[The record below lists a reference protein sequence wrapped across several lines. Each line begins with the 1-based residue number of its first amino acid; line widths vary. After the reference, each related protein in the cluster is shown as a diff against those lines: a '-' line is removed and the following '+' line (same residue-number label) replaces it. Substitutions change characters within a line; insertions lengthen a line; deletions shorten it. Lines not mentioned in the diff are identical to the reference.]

1 MNLRTLEEIKNRRG
15 KPVRINDYQRLVLF
29 AGAIALAL
37 ALWTSPKVVIWEGI
51 YFRPEAK
58 RDLMPMTEPRTAS
71 MRVVGVMGASLL
83 IFFALKDYKPK
94 QEESQKVPF
103 EEIITRAKDKS
114 YFQEMLPISRR
125 KLLDLQEILP
135 KLEDKVV
142 GLQEAFLRLWKREKA
157 ENEAIQQ

>member
-1 MNLRTLEEIKNRRG
+1 MNLKTLEEIKGRRG

-71 MRVVGVMGASLL
+71 MRVVGVIGASLL

-94 QEESQKVPF
+94 QEEGQKVPF
-103 EEIITRAKDKS
+103 QEVITRAKDKVYLS
-114 YFQEMLPISRR
+114 EMLPLSHR
-125 KLLDLQEILP
+125 KLLALQEILP
-135 KLEDKVV
+135 KLEEKVV
-142 GLQEAFLRLWKREKA
+142 GLQEIFLRLWKKEKA
-157 ENEAIQQ
+157 EKAI

>member
-1 MNLRTLEEIKNRRG
+1 MNLKTLEEIKGRRG

-71 MRVVGVMGASLL
+71 MRVVGVIGASLL

-94 QEESQKVPF
+94 QEEGQKVLF
-103 EEIITRAKDKS
+103 QEVINMAKDKV
-114 YFQEMLPISRR
+114 YLQDMLPSSHR
-125 KLLDLQEILP
+125 KLLALQEILP
-135 KLEDKVV
+135 KLEEKVV
-142 GLQEAFLRLWKREKA
+142 GLQEIFLRLWKKEKV
-157 ENEAIQQ
+157 EKEAI

>member
-1 MNLRTLEEIKNRRG
+1 MNLKTLEEIKGRRG

-71 MRVVGVMGASLL
+71 MRVVGVIGASLL

-94 QEESQKVPF
+94 QEEGQKVPF
-103 EEIITRAKDKS
+103 QEVINLAKDKV
-114 YFQEMLPISRR
+114 YLQEMLPSSHR
-125 KLLDLQEILP
+125 KLLALQEILP
-135 KLEDKVV
+135 KLEEKVV
-142 GLQEAFLRLWKREKA
+142 GLQEIFLRLWKKEKA
-157 ENEAIQQ
+157 EKAI

>member
-1 MNLRTLEEIKNRRG
+1 MNLKTLEEIKNRRG

-71 MRVVGVMGASLL
+71 MRVVGVIGASLL

-94 QEESQKVPF
+94 QEEGQKVAF
-103 EEIITRAKDKS
+103 QEIINMAKDKE
-114 YFQEMLPISRR
+114 YLQEMLPTSHR
-125 KLLDLQEILP
+125 KLLALQEILP
-135 KLEDKVV
+135 KLEEKVV
-142 GLQEAFLRLWKREKA
+142 GLQEVFLRLWKKEKV
-157 ENEAIQQ
+157 EKEAI